1 MSNFDINDEIDK
13 LIDKSCFKLKTQ
25 MKSLIARSE
34 KQAIRQYI
42 AAQKDTAKSTKTI
55 KNTKASSSTSSKKPT
70 QTRRST
76 LRREDEYASTG
87 SESES
92 D

>member
-13 LIDKSCFKLKTQ
+13 LIEKTCVKLKTQ

-34 KQAIRQYI
+34 KQAIKQYL
-42 AAQKDTAKSTKTI
+42 ASQKHTSKSTKNV
-55 KNTKASSSTSSKKPT
+55 KNTKASSKKPT

-76 LRREDEYASTG
+76 LRREDEYATSDSG
-87 SESES
+87 S

>member
-13 LIDKSCFKLKTQ
+13 LIEKTCVKLKTQ

-34 KQAIRQYI
+34 KQAIKQYI
-42 AAQKDTAKSTKTI
+42 ASQKDTSKSTKNV

-76 LRREDEYASTG
+76 LRREDEYATSG
-87 SESES
+87 SESGS